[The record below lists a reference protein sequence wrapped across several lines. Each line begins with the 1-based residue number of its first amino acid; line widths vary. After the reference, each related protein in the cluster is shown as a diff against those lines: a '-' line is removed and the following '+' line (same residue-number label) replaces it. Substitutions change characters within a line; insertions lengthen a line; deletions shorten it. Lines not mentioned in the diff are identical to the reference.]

1 MKNLLKMEVVAAKVP
16 KDRGLAAERGLCELE
31 RFEAGLKNL
40 QKSIFLVV
48 YLKLSVR
55 KLRLGVRTFKCTLDG
70 LFVKLDVGRTNAR
83 CGNANVALTWE
94 EALKSKLT
102 TIESSAK
109 VLQGEIEHL
118 KKESSLFKVNAKKP
132 KEKLKTDLNKV
143 EAEIL
148 KTHEVGFF
156 KATRQ
161 AKYFL
166 QEVNLSLSNIDK
178 DVNREGELVPEAEVD
193 CTIEEPI

>member
-1 MKNLLKMEVVAAKVP
+1 
-16 KDRGLAAERGLCELE
+16 
-31 RFEAGLKNL
+31 
-40 QKSIFLVV
+40 
-48 YLKLSVR
+48 
-55 KLRLGVRTFKCTLDG
+55 
-70 LFVKLDVGRTNAR
+70 
-83 CGNANVALTWE
+83 
-94 EALKSKLT
+94 LKSKLT

-156 KATRQ
+156 KTTRQ